1 MFGSR
6 CLFASIADT
15 SGTTVIATTAD
26 AEGRTESLT
35 QIYSESRTAMPERA
49 KSKITKE
56 LKALRRRR
64 ADITKG
70 MSSFG
75 VLYTQCFQMLA
86 DRYGV
91 QLQRPWMGRE
101 LNGSPWRERQ
111 VRQRKWRAISN
122 SQLIADLAALE
133 EEGARMGL
141 SCSAWNFKP
150 GQSCERLGFC
160 GETHLDRLK
169 HVPE

>member
-1 MFGSR
+1 MHGN
-6 CLFASIADT
+6 T
-15 SGTTVIATTAD
+15 
-26 AEGRTESLT
+26 
-35 QIYSESRTAMPERA
+35 

-75 VLYTQCFQMLA
+75 MLYTQCFQMLA

-91 QLQRPWMGRE
+91 QLHRDWIKH
-101 LNGSPWRERQ
+101 NGTYWTQRQ
-111 VRQRKWRAISN
+111 VRQRKWRAISD